1 MSHLAGFVH
10 RRPWVVVL
18 TVIALTG
25 LFIVGA
31 TRIKVSSSLREFYS
45 QTDPKI
51 RSLDLID
58 EAFGGS
64 EYIMIAFP
72 SERVFT
78 PGGLRV
84 LSGISD
90 SLEELDG
97 VGRVRSITN
106 IAEVVGTPWGLEVS
120 QILDHMP
127 ESEDE
132 VEAFRA
138 RIAENGE
145 ISRAL
150 LSDGGDYVLTLVGL
164 SPGADAGRVARSV
177 REAVGEFAPG
187 FSPHFA
193 GGPVLA
199 DAADEFL
206 KIDLKKLFPL
216 CAIVIILVLFASF
229 RTAAGV
235 MLPLVTVLLSVVW
248 TMGLMGFV
256 GIPLT
261 QITSALPVV
270 LLATGSAY
278 GIHIMHRYYE
288 NRANG
293 ADGGEA
299 ANRAVK
305 SVGVAIVLAGLTTVA
320 GYGSNV
326 ASSIVRIREFGLLS
340 GFGVGAS
347 LIIALAFVPAV
358 LSVIRPARCRV
369 GTRAGD
375 CSGGG
380 CPPCETACA
389 SDVSFRPGELGD
401 HRRGVQREPLEAGKT
416 PSPSWRASLFE
427 GIGEFVARRGRA
439 IGILAAAV
447 AVLGVAGIARVTV
460 DTNPVTFFPS
470 GSTERRDFDLV
481 RSNFGGVDT
490 IQIMVDGDILD
501 PKTLLAI
508 ERIHD
513 EFESAGG
520 YGQALSI
527 VNVLKQASRALHD
540 NDPAWGR
547 LPSTRDEAAQYVLL
561 VSMSGDAGLD
571 EMITIDNNH
580 ARIQVMADTMAG
592 SRSKEGTLKSAV
604 GIVERNLAGLSTV
617 SSFSITGMPFLEK
630 SMAEMVISSQG
641 TSLLFAAIAVA
652 LIVYLSLGR
661 SWDSILCLIPVA
673 LTIVANFGMMGW
685 VGISLNLVTALVSSV
700 AVGIGID
707 YSVHVYSRFRQGMAE
722 GHSPEEAMGSTIAN
736 TGRAV
741 ALNALAVAV
750 GFAVMLLSEF
760 PPLRH
765 FGVLIALTML
775 VSAGGALTI
784 LPASLLA
791 VARRRFQNQRA

>member
-10 RRPWVVVL
+10 RRPWVVIVA
-18 TVIALTG
+18 VIALTG

-31 TRIKVSSSLREFYS
+31 TRIKVSSGLREFYS

-51 RSLDLID
+51 RSLDRID

-84 LSGISD
+84 LSGLSD
-90 SLEELDG
+90 SLGELDG

-106 IAEVVGTPWGLEVS
+106 IAEVMGTPWGLEVS

-150 LSDGGDYVLTLVGL
+150 ISDGGDYVLTLVGL

-177 REAVGEFAPG
+177 REAVGELAPG

-235 MLPLVTVLLSVVW
+235 LLPLVTVLLSVVW

-293 ADGGEA
+293 ADGGAA
-299 ANRAVK
+299 ANWAVK
-305 SVGVAIVLAGLTTVA
+305 SVGIPIVLAGLTTVA

-358 LSVIRPARCRV
+358 LSVFRPERYRV
-369 GTRAGD
+369 GARADD
-375 CSGGG
+375 CPGGG
-380 CPPCETACA
+380 CPPGETACA
-389 SDVSFRPGELGD
+389 SDVSFRPGALGD
-401 HRRGVQREPLEAGKT
+401 PA
-416 PSPSWRASLFE
+416 SWR
-427 GIGEFVARRGRA
+427 
-439 IGILAAAV
+439 
-447 AVLGVAGIARVTV
+447 
-460 DTNPVTFFPS
+460 
-470 GSTERRDFDLV
+470 
-481 RSNFGGVDT
+481 
-490 IQIMVDGDILD
+490 
-501 PKTLLAI
+501 
-508 ERIHD
+508 
-513 EFESAGG
+513 
-520 YGQALSI
+520 
-527 VNVLKQASRALHD
+527 
-540 NDPAWGR
+540 
-547 LPSTRDEAAQYVLL
+547 
-561 VSMSGDAGLD
+561 
-571 EMITIDNNH
+571 
-580 ARIQVMADTMAG
+580 
-592 SRSKEGTLKSAV
+592 
-604 GIVERNLAGLSTV
+604 
-617 SSFSITGMPFLEK
+617 FS
-630 SMAEMVISSQG
+630 
-641 TSLLFAAIAVA
+641 
-652 LIVYLSLGR
+652 
-661 SWDSILCLIPVA
+661 
-673 LTIVANFGMMGW
+673 
-685 VGISLNLVTALVSSV
+685 
-700 AVGIGID
+700 
-707 YSVHVYSRFRQGMAE
+707 
-722 GHSPEEAMGSTIAN
+722 
-736 TGRAV
+736 
-741 ALNALAVAV
+741 
-750 GFAVMLLSEF
+750 
-760 PPLRH
+760 
-765 FGVLIALTML
+765 
-775 VSAGGALTI
+775 
-784 LPASLLA
+784 
-791 VARRRFQNQRA
+791 